1 MTYKHFLLACIGWLC
16 CTAGLSAQ
24 GFKDGK
30 LYLNEDGSHYF
41 KITLAVQ
48 SWVRYQDYN
57 PGTTIFGFSKT
68 RGADIGIRRM
78 RMQWIGQLTDRVFI
92 YGQIG
97 ENNFNNISD
106 RKLGFFVH
114 DAYGEYAVLKQHLS
128 VGAGLSGWSGLSR
141 FSSPS
146 VGTILGVDA
155 PLYLQSTNDVT
166 DQFLR
171 KLSMH
176 AKGKLGKLDYRI
188 ALSQPMAIQKSANY
202 NPTITSSA
210 SFSARP
216 PAMETN
222 AYAMYQFKDQESN
235 LTPYTTGTYLGK
247 KTVMNLGAGLV
258 YQPRAMWYLNGAT
271 PADTLEHN
279 MVQANVDAYYD
290 APIGRKGA
298 ALSAYAALTYLDFGP
313 NYLRNNGVMNPANGD
328 NNPGILNGGGNAFP
342 LVGTGTVLFAQAGY
356 KFPHNTLGKISLLPY
371 IAWQH
376 ARYERLNKPMDFFD
390 LGISWLLKGH
400 TSKLTTAWQNR
411 PVYQIDGSLNGR
423 KSAFLLQYQVFFN

>member
-1 MTYKHFLLACIGWLC
+1 MMYKHFLSACVLWLC
-16 CTAGLSAQ
+16 CAAGLSAQ

-30 LYLNEDGSHYF
+30 LYLNEDGTNYF

-57 PGTTIFGFSKT
+57 PGTTIFGFSKA

-78 RMQWIGQLTDRVFI
+78 RMQWIGQLTDRIFV

-114 DAYGEYAVLKQHLS
+114 DAYGEYAVLKQRLS

-171 KLSMH
+171 KLSVH

-202 NPTITSSA
+202 NPTVTSNA
-210 SFSARP
+210 AFSARP

-222 AYAMYQFKDQESN
+222 AYAMVQFKDQESN

-247 KTVMNLGAGLV
+247 KTVLNLGAGLV
-258 YQPRAMWYLNGAT
+258 YQPRAMWYINAVT

-279 MVQANVDAYYD
+279 MTQANVDVYYD
-290 APIGRKGA
+290 APIGGKGA
-298 ALSAYAALTYLDFGP
+298 AISAYTALTYLDFGP

-328 NNPGILNGGGNAFP
+328 NNPSILNGGGNAFP
-342 LVGTGTVLFAQAGY
+342 LVGTGTVLFAQIGY
-356 KFPHNTLGKISLLPY
+356 KFPDNTLGKISLLPY
-371 IAWQH
+371 VAWQH
-376 ARYERLNKPMDFFD
+376 AQYERLNKPMNFLD

-400 TSKLTTAWQNR
+400 TSKVTTAWQSR
-411 PVYQIDGSLNGR
+411 PVYQTSGSLDGR

>member
-1 MTYKHFLLACIGWLC
+1 MTYKHFLLAGIGCLC
-16 CTAGLSAQ
+16 YAAGLSAQ

-48 SWVRYQDYN
+48 SWMRYQDYN

-78 RMQWIGQLTDRVFI
+78 RMQWIGQLTDRIFL

-114 DAYGEYAVLKQHLS
+114 DAYGEYAVVKQRLS
-128 VGAGLSGWSGLSR
+128 IGAGLSGWSGLSR

-146 VGTILGVDA
+146 VGTIMGLDA

-171 KLSMH
+171 KLSVH
-176 AKGKLGKLDYRI
+176 AKGKLAKLDYRI
-188 ALSQPMAIQKSANY
+188 ALSQPMAIQKSAGY
-202 NPTITSSA
+202 NPAITSNA

-222 AYAMYQFKDQESN
+222 AYVMWQFKDQESN

-247 KTVMNLGAGLV
+247 KRVFNVGGGLV
-258 YQPRAMWYLNGAT
+258 YQPRAMWHLGSSE
-271 PADTLEHN
+271 PVDTMEHN
-279 MVQANVDAYYD
+279 MTQANLDVYYD
-290 APIGRKGA
+290 TPVGGNGA
-298 ALSAYAALTYLDFGP
+298 AISAYAALTYFDFGP
-313 NYLRNNGVMNPANGD
+313 NYLRNNGVMNPANGN

-342 LVGTGTVLFAQAGY
+342 LVGTGTVLFTQVGY
-356 KFPHNTLGKISLLPY
+356 KFPDNSLGTISLIPY
-371 IAWQH
+371 VAWQH
-376 ARYERLNKPMDFFD
+376 ADYERLNNPMDFLD

-400 TSKLTTAWQNR
+400 TSKLTTALQSR
-411 PVYQIDGSLNGR
+411 PVYQSDGSLNGR
-423 KSAFLLQYQVFFN
+423 KKAFLLQYQVFFY